1 MYDKMYRF
9 FFQYPFEKETRLIM
23 EQNERYH
30 LFPTD
35 FPLSWYLQDHKLDNI
50 HTVLKDE
57 MLLLHLTLYQPILE
71 DQSFYISYLLDELS
85 SLCALH
91 LGKQSLSGEW
101 DNVQHIMETI
111 LGISFRSTC
120 LYPIPPAYIELCQQ
134 RGKAYS
140 IEFSEKSLLLM
151 YQHCWTVQHNIQYSS
166 QKHLIQNIVSQI
178 KVPDGLDL
186 FLLCQSFHERIKV
199 SVMTIDTIQLWLQT
213 MMMIYNDTE
222 SPMKEY
228 KSFSYDSDETKSY
241 FLKVCRSILK
251 YQENYQWV
259 STWKK
264 RYQIPIKKMW
274 ADEDDDMDFL
284 DSSYK

>member
-1 MYDKMYRF
+1 MYRF
-9 FFQYPFEKETRLIM
+9 FFQYPFDKGITRLMM
-23 EQNERYH
+23 EQNECYH

-35 FPLSWYLQDHKLDNI
+35 LPFSWYLQDHNLDNI

-57 MLLLHLTLYQPILE
+57 MLLLHLTLYQPIYE

-85 SLCALH
+85 YLSSLH
-91 LGKQSLSGEW
+91 LRQQSLHGEW

-111 LGISFRSTC
+111 LGVQFRSTC
-120 LYPIPPAYIELCQQ
+120 LYPIPPLYIELCQQ

-186 FLLCQSFHERIKV
+186 FLL
-199 SVMTIDTIQLWLQT
+199 
-213 MMMIYNDTE
+213 
-222 SPMKEY
+222 
-228 KSFSYDSDETKSY
+228 
-241 FLKVCRSILK
+241 
-251 YQENYQWV
+251 
-259 STWKK
+259 
-264 RYQIPIKKMW
+264 
-274 ADEDDDMDFL
+274 
-284 DSSYK
+284 